1 MIPSKQTTMKVTLII
16 LQKNHKPE
24 KMKRKETTG
33 ISMPSNRNISPIW
46 LDTDPIKKKMTKMVQ
61 EL

>member
-1 MIPSKQTTMKVTLII
+1 MKVTLII
-16 LQKNHKPE
+16 MQKNHKPE

-46 LDTDPIKKKMTKMVQ
+46 LDTDPIKKKMTKMVPA
-61 EL
+61 L